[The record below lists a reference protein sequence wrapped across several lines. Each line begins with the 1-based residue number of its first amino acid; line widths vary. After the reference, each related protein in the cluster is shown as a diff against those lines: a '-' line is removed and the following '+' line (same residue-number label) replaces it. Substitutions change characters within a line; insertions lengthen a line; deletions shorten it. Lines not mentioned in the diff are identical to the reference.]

1 LLIIFDLDDTLVDT
15 SLSILP
21 IKLKRALLEAKAAGL
36 KLNFSLSEA
45 LKKLLVIDQKTASAT
60 ETLKLFFEKFALPC
74 DPYLKLATR
83 VVYEDNLDQ
92 IKVLA
97 VPDATL
103 ILKDLKQYHKL
114 VLVTVGEENQQ
125 KEKLEKAG
133 IDFSFFSIIEVVKK
147 KAKKKSYK
155 RICQDLGF
163 QKHEVLVVGDRVE
176 NDLQPAKELGY
187 QTVLMLRGRGK
198 NQRDFNF
205 VDFKIKSLLELKKII
220 KNKD

>member
-1 LLIIFDLDDTLVDT
+1 MLIIFDLDDTLVDT

-21 IKLKRALLEAKAAGL
+21 IKLKRALLAAQSAGL
-36 KLNFSLSEA
+36 KLNFSLTEA
-45 LKKLLVIDQKTASAT
+45 LKKLLTIDQKTTSAI
-60 ETLKLFFEKFALPC
+60 ETLKLFFEEYALPY

-83 VVYEDNLDQ
+83 VVYENNLDQ
-92 IKVLA
+92 IKVLP
-97 VPDATL
+97 VPDAIL
-103 ILKDLKQYHKL
+103 ILKDLKQKHEL
-114 VLVTVGEENQQ
+114 VLVTIGEESQQ

-133 IDFSFFSIIEVVKK
+133 IDFSFFSIIEVIKK

-163 QKHEVLVVGDRVE
+163 ESHEVLVVGDRVE
-176 NDLQPAKELGY
+176 NDLRPAKELGY

-205 VDFKIKSLLELKKII
+205 VDYKINSLLELKKII
-220 KNKD
+220 KN